1 MLFSVLTMLTALS
14 ISGVAI
20 YYSVAGLVAIFAG
33 AAIPIIIMGGILEVS
48 KLVSAVWLHRYWNEA
63 PRWLRYYLLGA
74 VIVLMFITSMGIF
87 GFLSKAHIEQSGL
100 GKELYARLDR
110 IEADLSTQD
119 SIISEREL
127 RIASLTKSGTDG
139 QNSLQAQIDIEEDRI
154 NSAYD
159 RIRPLINEQNNIIEN
174 YLEIYRERV
183 RNLDKEVATLQSYID
198 NNLIEKAQA
207 LIGVKADGKY
217 GPKTAEAFTLYQ
229 AKKDAERERL
239 VTKLEQASS
248 SPEVT
253 AARDEITRLRANA
266 ERQVIKSEDLIS
278 EYQTQLQTTVAE
290 NDVTQMIAENNNV
303 INAAKAESTRLVQEK
318 YNLEHQARKLAI
330 EVGPVKYIAELI
342 YGNETS
348 NHVLAEAVRWVI
360 IILIFVFDPL
370 AVILLI
376 ASQYSLRMVNPSYTS
391 VFDISPMRP
400 NVEEK
405 VDLKPLPKKPEAKK
419 KNKPKPKPKE
429 EELDIDVDSAREWV
443 NQNLHRHRT
452 L

>member
-110 IEADLSTQD
+110 IEADLSAQD

-174 YLEIYRERV
+174 YLEIYRERI
-183 RNLDKEVATLQSYID
+183 RSLDKEVATLQSYID

-207 LIGVKADGKY
+207 LIGVKADGK
-217 GPKTAEAFTLYQ
+217 
-229 AKKDAERERL
+229 
-239 VTKLEQASS
+239 
-248 SPEVT
+248 
-253 AARDEITRLRANA
+253 
-266 ERQVIKSEDLIS
+266 
-278 EYQTQLQTTVAE
+278 
-290 NDVTQMIAENNNV
+290 
-303 INAAKAESTRLVQEK
+303 
-318 YNLEHQARKLAI
+318 
-330 EVGPVKYIAELI
+330 
-342 YGNETS
+342 
-348 NHVLAEAVRWVI
+348 
-360 IILIFVFDPL
+360 
-370 AVILLI
+370 
-376 ASQYSLRMVNPSYTS
+376 
-391 VFDISPMRP
+391 
-400 NVEEK
+400 
-405 VDLKPLPKKPEAKK
+405 
-419 KNKPKPKPKE
+419 
-429 EELDIDVDSAREWV
+429 
-443 NQNLHRHRT
+443 
-452 L
+452 